1 MTKEI
6 AIADVPKFEI
16 PEAVRELAERNM
28 EQARTAYS
36 QFLDVTRKAQEVMSR
51 STTAMAGGVREI
63 QERSLRYTQLN
74 LDASFTFASELAR
87 ARDPKEAMELQAKF
101 ARQQMETY
109 QEQAQELSRLMAAT
123 AQKAQPKP

>member
-1 MTKEI
+1 M
-6 AIADVPKFEI
+6 ADVPKFEI

>member
-1 MTKEI
+1 M
-6 AIADVPKFEI
+6 ADVPRFEI

-74 LDASFTFASELAR
+74 LDASFAFASELAR

-101 ARQQMETY
+101 ARQQMTLVAYLVFLKAIKNLE
-109 QEQAQELSRLMAAT
+109 EVSSR
-123 AQKAQPKP
+123 